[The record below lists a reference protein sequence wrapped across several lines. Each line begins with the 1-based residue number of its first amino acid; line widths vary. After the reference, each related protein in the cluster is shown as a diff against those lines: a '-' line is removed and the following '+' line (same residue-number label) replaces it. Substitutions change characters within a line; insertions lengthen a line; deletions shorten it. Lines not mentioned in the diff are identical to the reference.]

1 MGETMRP
8 SPYLLRASALL
19 ILALSAACSSTDP
32 PIANPDTGQPDTG
45 HPDADV
51 GDDPDTDT
59 GDDADTGPV
68 DDDRS
73 QPSPA
78 AEVERVGAGGYLL
91 RGTVLTLDG
100 PIEDGEVLI
109 EGGAITC
116 VAEDCSGEPGA
127 ATVTV
132 INTHGVISPGL
143 IDAHNHLAYNF
154 FMPWIP
160 GDTGFFGN
168 RYQWAD
174 DPDYEAHIEPYAN
187 NRGSISHE
195 CPAGKWGELR
205 SVIHG
210 TTTIMG
216 QSARRRCVDWAVRN
230 ADHYHKLGYNHM
242 QTSIGSPRDITDDQA
257 QGFLDNFNA
266 PNNPTTRLA
275 VHMAE
280 GISGDNI
287 ELEFSSFAGRDTR
300 NNRHSG
306 TSLLY
311 NGTAM
316 LIHSVALTDA
326 ELEEVYMTDSK
337 IVWSPSSN
345 LALYGV
351 TADIESI
358 LDLGIITALGPDWTV
373 SGEFDMLAEMRVAY
387 RYGQEQAID
396 ALTPQR
402 IWEMATW
409 DGAITVGLEHSV
421 GQLEPGYGAD
431 IVVFGRQADDPYLAV
446 LESEASDVR
455 LSMIDG
461 QVYFGDADLEDA
473 AARNEFCE
481 TFPTCGTSKFLCVQ
495 DSPSAGDRRDETY
508 AAIRQQLIDILEG
521 TGYPEDEQYGRGD
534 ELLDLVLCP

>member
-1 MGETMRP
+1 MR
-8 SPYLLRASALL
+8 SSLYLLRATALL
-19 ILALSAACSSTDP
+19 VLALSAACSSADP
-32 PIANPDTGQPDTG
+32 PITNPDTGQPDTEA
-45 HPDADV
+45 PDAGDPPDAEDDTDADPIEDV
-51 GDDPDTDT
+51 G
-59 GDDADTGPV
+59 
-68 DDDRS
+68 S
-73 QPSPA
+73 QPSPP
-78 AEVERVGAGGYLL
+78 AEVERAGAGGFLL

-100 PIEDGEVLI
+100 PIDDGEVLI

-116 VAEDCSGEPGA
+116 VADDCSGEPGA

-132 INTHGVISPGL
+132 INTNGVISPGL
-143 IDAHNHLAYNF
+143 IDAHNHLPYNF
-154 FMPWIP
+154 LMPWIP
-160 GDTGFFGN
+160 GDAGFFGN
-168 RYQWAD
+168 RYQWAE
-174 DPDYEAHIEPYAN
+174 DPGYEAHVAPYAN
-187 NRGSISHE
+187 RRSTGTHY
-195 CPAGKWGELR
+195 CPAAKWGELR

-210 TTTIMG
+210 TTTVMG
-216 QSARRRCVDWAVRN
+216 QSFQQRCVDWGTRN
-230 ADHYHKLGYNHM
+230 ADHYHGLGYNHM
-242 QTSIGSPRDITDDQA
+242 RTTIGSPRDITDSDA
-257 QGFLDNFNA
+257 ESYIESFND
-266 PNNPTTRLA
+266 PDEPKTRLA

-300 NNRHSG
+300 DNRHAG

-387 RYGQEQAID
+387 RYGQEQEIE

-409 DGAITVGLEHSV
+409 DGAIAVGLEHSV

-431 IVVFGRQADDPYLAV
+431 IVVFGRQANDPYLAV

-461 QVYFGDADLEDA
+461 QVYFGDADLEEA